1 MRIVNKHLIKR
12 HGSRMTIEQ
21 NEDGA
26 DLGHSAN
33 GNGERIEERLPRK
46 DGRYPLRGKP
56 YRYDRPCD
64 SVAVRDWEVQ
74 G

>member
-1 MRIVNKHLIKR
+1 
-12 HGSRMTIEQ
+12 MTIER

-26 DLGHSAN
+26 EVGHAAN
-33 GNGERIEERLPRK
+33 GNRERIGGRLPRK
-46 DGRYPLRGKP
+46 DGRYPLRAKP
-56 YRYDRPCD
+56 YRYDRPYD